1 MPKEKQQHK
10 HHPDSI
16 PELFLTVHNNVFM
29 RFITQHSIPTIGW
42 ALTSA
47 CKGFTPCTV
56 CVYHQVKHLR
66 VRERACLNTGVC
78 TVQADQPSATSAAG
92 RKSIRALQSITSTV
106 IGLPPQ
112 GQQPV
117 TPKEWCCVTNH
128 KQRRIPP
135 GTWRWDMEGRQE
147 REARCF
153 QTTDHCDAAMSVI
166 SLLTCM

>member
-78 TVQADQPSATSAAG
+78 TVQGDQPSATSAAG

-117 TPKEWCCVTNH
+117 TPKNDAASPITSRGGSHLGHGGE
-128 KQRRIPP
+128 
-135 GTWRWDMEGRQE
+135 TWRAGRKE
-147 REARCF
+147 KPDVFRRLI
-153 QTTDHCDAAMSVI
+153 TVMLRWV
-166 SLLTCM
+166 LLVC